1 MLNSVY
7 VVHNFRHKKFSSKV
21 LFHDNTMLSSVY
33 VSPPNFG

>member
-7 VVHNFRHKKFSSKV
+7 VVHNFRPKKFSSKV